1 MDEPFHDT
9 AIISIPGSFL
19 RFRSLHHGRIKP
31 RRDQFTGCY
40 TDTWLSVTQTIFHDL
55 FALGDGQ
62 LSWIGKLG
70 LEDAIVDEFTSDWID
85 IACSP

>member
-1 MDEPFHDT
+1 MSPFM
-9 AIISIPGSFL
+9 IPPSSPFQVLSSIFGASI
-19 RFRSLHHGRIKP
+19 HHGHIKP
-31 RRDQFTGCY
+31 RRDHFSRCY

-70 LEDAIVDEFTSDWID
+70 LEDTIVDEFTSDWIY